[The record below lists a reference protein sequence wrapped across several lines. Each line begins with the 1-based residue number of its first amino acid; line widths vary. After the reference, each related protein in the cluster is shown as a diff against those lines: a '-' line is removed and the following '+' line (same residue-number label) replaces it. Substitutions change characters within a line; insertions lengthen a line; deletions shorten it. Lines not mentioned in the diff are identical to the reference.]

1 MIEYIKAC
9 PLPMPDDIDDTI
21 GLKAAS
27 DGAFSTANA
36 LNFIL

>member
-9 PLPMPDDIDDTI
+9 PLPMPDDIEDTI
-21 GLKAAS
+21 GWKAAS